1 MTTSQLVLL
10 GLIGLFIVYV
20 VRMRSAS
27 ADRLMYLG
35 LAALG
40 IGLVLNPELT
50 NRAAAALGIGRGA
63 DLMFYFFIVFCLFH
77 FATTAAALRRLQ
89 RDLGE
94 LTRVLAL
101 QRAEAPPDQRPAT
114 PPRGG

>member
-10 GLIGLFIVYV
+10 ALIGLFIVYI
-20 VRMRSAS
+20 VRMRSDAT
-27 ADRLMYLG
+27 DRLLYLA
-35 LAALG
+35 LAVLG

-50 NRAAAALGIGRGA
+50 NRAATMLGIGRGA

-77 FATTAAALRRLQ
+77 FATTAATLRRLR
-89 RDLGE
+89 RDLGD
-94 LTRVLAL
+94 LTRALAL
-101 QRAEAPPDQRPAT
+101 QQAGTAGSQEPET

>member
-1 MTTSQLVLL
+1 MTSSQFVLL
-10 GLIGLFIVYV
+10 GLIGLFIAYI
-20 VRMRSAS
+20 VRMRSAA

-50 NRAAAALGIGRGA
+50 NQAAAALGIGRGA

-77 FATTAAALRRLQ
+77 FAATAATLRRLQ
-89 RDLGE
+89 HDLGE
-94 LTRVLAL
+94 LTRALAL
-101 QRAEAPPDQRPAT
+101 LRASLPNDQPL

>member
-77 FATTAAALRRLQ
+77 FATTAATLRRLQ

-94 LTRVLAL
+94 LTRIVAL
-101 QRAEAPPDQRPAT
+101 QDSAARGPQAPPT
-114 PPRGG
+114 VGG